1 MPVGYGLADGSYIIP
16 VGFFPDRREL
26 FWPTGIIRIPVV
38 FDGLSV
44 PSIELNGSTVNGL
57 CMCYPMSLYLS
68 PSTAHDGPRVGP
80 STITIVPCHARVVPK

>member
-38 FDGLSV
+38 IFNWFS
-44 PSIELNGSTVNGL
+44 SLNGITVYSSDFSYSFFREFL
-57 CMCYPMSLYLS
+57 A
-68 PSTAHDGPRVGP
+68 T
-80 STITIVPCHARVVPK
+80 